1 MLCTSSVASYDVGLM
16 SLRSCGPVVLWSCGL
31 VVLWA
36 SGSSVLRSCGL
47 RSQVHSM
54 RPLILCDEEI
64 CCGYFVALVERQWS
78 WLCFQG
84 LGCTICGLVV

>member
-1 MLCTSSVASYDVGLM
+1 MMSALCPCGL
-16 SLRSCGPVVLWSCGL
+16 VVLWSSGP

-84 LGCTICGLVV
+84 VLCGLVVFL

>member
-1 MLCTSSVASYDVGLM
+1 MMSALCPCGL
-16 SLRSCGPVVLWSCGL
+16 VVLWSCGP

-54 RPLILCDEEI
+54 RPLILCGGEMLWI
-64 CCGYFVALVERQWS
+64 F
-78 WLCFQG
+78 
-84 LGCTICGLVV
+84 CGLSGEAVVMAMFPGSRMHDLWAGGLNLG